1 MKRCYANCYYTILH
15 PYCTNKLFEKTTQH
29 HFVIYMHVYL
39 EYNYDKLYLQIIL
52 GQGEA
57 KTKDQD
63 IVLKPGFFQQTTVSL
78 DTTSL
83 SYVD

>member
-1 MKRCYANCYYTILH
+1 
-15 PYCTNKLFEKTTQH
+15 
-29 HFVIYMHVYL
+29 MHVYL